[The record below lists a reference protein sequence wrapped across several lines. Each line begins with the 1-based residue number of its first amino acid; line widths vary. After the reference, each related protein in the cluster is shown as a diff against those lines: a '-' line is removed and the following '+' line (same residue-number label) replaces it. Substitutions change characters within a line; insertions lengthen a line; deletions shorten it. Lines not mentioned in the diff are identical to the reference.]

1 MSWQA
6 TSRRLSLLLACL
18 AAASACGDGA
28 GRDGSE
34 RRETRSGS
42 SLPEGFALRLD
53 RPNRDPADFRVTNG
67 ERGLEVRTGP
77 SGILYRPD
85 QSVDV
90 GDFTV
95 SATFTELGAPMGHRE
110 GFGLVIGG
118 QGLEGPDQ
126 RYTYFLVRADGRYV
140 IKNRVGP
147 WTEEITDGWVPSEA
161 VRVAAM
167 EDGDI
172 SNDLSVSVVGDR
184 VRFSC
189 NGAEV
194 AEVPAAG
201 LSIHGVLGVR
211 VNHNLVVRVDRFRVD
226 R

>member
-6 TSRRLSLLLACL
+6 TARTLTLLLACL
-18 AAASACGDGA
+18 AAAAACGDGV
-28 GRDGSE
+28 GRGGSE
-34 RRETRSGS
+34 RVATEPSS

-53 RPNRDPADFRVTNG
+53 RSNRNPADFRVTRG
-67 ERGLEVRTGP
+67 ERGVEVRTGP

-85 QSVDV
+85 QSVDA

-110 GFGLVIGG
+110 GFGLFIGG

-140 IKNRVGP
+140 IKHRVGSS
-147 WTEEITDGWVPSEA
+147 TEEISRGWVASEA

-172 SNDLSVSVVGDR
+172 SNNLAISVIGDR

-189 NGAEV
+189 NGADV
-194 AEVPAAG
+194 ADVDAAG
-201 LSIHGVLGVR
+201 LSTHGILGLR
-211 VNHNLVVRVDRFRVD
+211 VNHNLVVRVDQLRVD